1 MLYSRLLHFS
11 LEKSENYADFFLYAY
26 IEKNIYLW
34 QERPIY
40 TDNKGSKWSQCKGP
54 QKQRKIQKNLV
65 LNWNIRLFAY
75 FLASLQQQNVKTAIH
90 HIKPTINASL
100 RPLILYYNSPRI
112 WPDIEKISFFP
123 ILKLTINYPK
133 NYSNI
138 LPSLIR
144 NIIPGRH
151 EKHIYQFRY
160 PPN

>member
-75 FLASLQQQNVKTAIH
+75 FFGFSQTTKCNKLLYIISNQHTF
-90 HIKPTINASL
+90 IN
-100 RPLILYYNSPRI
+100 PLLHSPRI
-112 WPDIEKISFFP
+112 WPDVEKISFFP

-144 NIIPGRH
+144 NIIPCRH